1 MFRDLDKCRPFK
13 IFKLMLAAGKSC
25 CITTKM
31 FNEKLS
37 PFGLQSINENIH
49 MQEHSALQIWP
60 EFSFTSQLLAC
71 FPAKTECEV
80 SY

>member
-1 MFRDLDKCRPFK
+1 
-13 IFKLMLAAGKSC
+13 
-25 CITTKM
+25 M

-60 EFSFTSQLLAC
+60 EFQYTFQLLAC
-71 FPAKTECEV
+71 FPAKTECAV

>member
-1 MFRDLDKCRPFK
+1 MFRDLDKCRLFK
-13 IFKLMLAAGKSC
+13 KFKLMLAAGKSS

-49 MQEHSALQIWP
+49 MQEHSALQI
-60 EFSFTSQLLAC
+60 
-71 FPAKTECEV
+71 
-80 SY
+80 

>member
-1 MFRDLDKCRPFK
+1 
-13 IFKLMLAAGKSC
+13 MLAAGKSC

-31 FNEKLS
+31 FNEKLNL
-37 PFGLQSINENIH
+37 FGLQNINENIPT
-49 MQEHSALQIWP
+49 QQHSALQIWP
-60 EFSFTSQLLAC
+60 EFPFTSQLLAC